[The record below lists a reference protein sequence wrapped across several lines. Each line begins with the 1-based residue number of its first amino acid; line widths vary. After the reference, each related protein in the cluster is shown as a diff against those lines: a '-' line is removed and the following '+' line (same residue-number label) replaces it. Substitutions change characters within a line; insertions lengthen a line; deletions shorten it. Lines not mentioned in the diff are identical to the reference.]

1 MNGTSEATQSARPQ
15 LGTSAVFA
23 VLRHPSL
30 WFTAVRQMFRLAPNG
45 WWRTAPFLPRPDARY
60 LRFRL
65 ETQYGDSMHSTESRD
80 LVTYLAWCRS
90 YQRDLRRRRARA

>member
-1 MNGTSEATQSARPQ
+1 MEDRRPK
-15 LGTSAVFA
+15 LGAAAVIA
-23 VLRHPSL
+23 VVQHPSL

-45 WWRTAPFLPRPDARY
+45 WWRRPPFLPQPDARY

-65 ETQYGDSMHSTESRD
+65 ETQYGDAMHATEPHD

-90 YQRDLRRRRARA
+90 YQRDLRRRRSRA